1 MKRIRSE
8 NIDLELLKAWD
19 IAETLLPEYTE
30 SQYQDLGEFINN
42 GGQLA
47 PIVVSEDKR
56 IIDGYNRWR
65 TAQRHGLK
73 GMECD
78 VYSYDSESEMEMHAI
93 VLNSKRRHLNK
104 IQIARAAVRLVNL
117 LSPIDVPP
125 DEDIKITEEAA
136 PIKSQTEL
144 VEMQEDA
151 RQSEFTPAAPVDS
164 EALKQPETV
173 LSSIDDNLPEKEQ
186 EVKKVSKKLGVAQS
200 VVKQVRKVDNCG
212 DKNLITAME
221 DKVVTIKQA
230 AELVELDEEKRK
242 AAIEAYDLARMRR
255 SNISTLL
262 TKQCDDFMKKL
273 KSSRKKI
280 EKTDFSSEERD
291 KLKNYISELIGE
303 AEEIMLELDKKG
315 VAPEDAAAEISSQ
328 E

>member
-8 NIDLELLKAWD
+8 NIDLELLEPWD

-30 SQYQDLGEFINN
+30 SQYQDLEEFINN

-47 PIVVSEDKR
+47 PIVVAEDKK

-65 TAQRHGLK
+65 TAKRLGLK
-73 GMECD
+73 GVECD
-78 VYSYDSESEMEMHAI
+78 VYSYESESEMEMHAI

-117 LSPIDVPP
+117 SSPVDEQPE
-125 DEDIKITEEAA
+125 EDIEINEEVV
-136 PIKSQTEL
+136 PVESQPEL
-144 VEMQEDA
+144 AEAVAEVQENEPVTEDA
-151 RQSEFTPAAPVDS
+151 VEV
-164 EALKQPETV
+164 EIVEQPEPV
-173 LSSIDDNLPEKEQ
+173 ISKVDDNLPAKEQ

-230 AELVELDEEKRK
+230 AELVDLDEERRK
-242 AAIEAYDLARMRR
+242 AAIEEYDLARMRR
-255 SNISTLL
+255 NNVSMLL
-262 TKQCDDFMKKL
+262 TKHCGDFMKKL
-273 KSSRKKI
+273 RSNRKKI
-280 EKTDFSSEERD
+280 EKTDFSFEERA
-291 KLKNYISELIGE
+291 KLKNYISEVIGE
-303 AEEIMLELDKKG
+303 AKELMLELDKKDA
-315 VAPEDAAAEISSQ
+315 APEDTGAEPANQ